1 MRDDHIVSVI
11 LVLLCDQFLEKKKI
25 VKEVYYLYLCGVCTY
40 AICEYTRLSEDMVE
54 EIIDYMN
61 EIYN

>member
-1 MRDDHIVSVI
+1 MSTSVTY
-11 LVLLCDQFLEKKKI
+11 CFKKKI
-25 VKEVYYLYLCGVCTY
+25 VKKVYYLYLCGVCTY
-40 AICEYTRLSEDMVE
+40 AICEYTRLSEDMVV